1 MKYFRF
7 LLVLLL
13 VLATRTG
20 AYAIFEIAG
29 YGGYSWGRHVVY
41 YPERDTDRSTG
52 PQYGGYAHFTGGLYP
67 VRIGAGLFHNSSML
81 DTSKDGGDAD
91 VIRRTTGLSIALQVT
106 IPTTDLAVYGR
117 AGFSCYDHYILKPDD
132 GARRD
137 QGALFLHQHGRRGAR
152 LHAVRAALAVH
163 RVSVSQQQVR
173 QQRPEFFRTHSV
185 NLGVKLSI

>member
-7 LLVLLL
+7 LPVLLL

-132 GARRD
+132 GARRTKGRFFSTGMT
-137 QGALFLHQHGRRGAR
+137 GAGLAYTLYGPLWLFTEYLFLNSKYDNNDR
-152 LHAVRAALAVH
+152 
-163 RVSVSQQQVR
+163 
-173 QQRPEFFRTHSV
+173 EFFRTHSV
-185 NLGVKLSI
+185 NLGVKLSL